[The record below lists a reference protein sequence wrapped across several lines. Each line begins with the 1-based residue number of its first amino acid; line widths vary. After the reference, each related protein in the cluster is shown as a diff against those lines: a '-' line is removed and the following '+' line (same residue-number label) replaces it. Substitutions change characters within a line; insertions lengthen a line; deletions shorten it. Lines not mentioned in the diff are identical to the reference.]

1 MTSFPEKKR
10 RRLPA
15 ACQKV
20 EHCQGGTF
28 THTIASESVNGSK
41 HALKVHIIVRSV
53 QRREIRSVERV
64 LRSIGVKSKIDARII
79 QHFHRLIVVLA
90 VIDRV
95 DSDRVDSQLLE
106 ALNVARESFGVQER
120 IRRVRSTSRLVCH
133 SADVKSLA
141 IGPERVAFCG
151 DGGKAAGL
159 SWDDAAGDSGRQTG
173 DCQRGAGEGESHRRS
188 AFEVI

>member
-1 MTSFPEKKR
+1 M
-10 RRLPA
+10 PA
-15 ACQKV
+15 ACQIF
-20 EHCQGGTF
+20 ELRLGETCA
-28 THTIASESVNGSK
+28 HTVASESVNGSK
-41 HALKVHIIVRSV
+41 HALEVHIVVRSV
-53 QRREIRSVERV
+53 QRSEIRSIERV

-106 ALNVARESFGVQER
+106 ALNVARKSFRVQQR
-120 IRRVRSTSRLVCH
+120 IRRVRCTSRLVCH
-133 SADVKSLA
+133 SADVESLA

-151 DGGKAAGL
+151 DGGEAAGL
-159 SWDDAAGDSGRQTG
+159 SWDDAAGDSGRQAG
-173 DCQRGAGEGESHRRS
+173 DCQRGAGEGESHRCS